1 MNYKKLLSFVIA
13 KPIDVSNNI
22 ASEQYYKQIGFVKNR
37 DSNDIVLFANT
48 TLGKIRRHIIYD
60 KRLIKSLS
68 VLFEKAI
75 FLGKEMPDF
84 DTPRADGSLHKKQ
97 NNIEDYSYYL
107 NKVRIDEKEYL
118 IRFTVQNLKHKP
130 WKEQMHIFHS
140 QQLTQINKSGAS
152 NVSTLAM
159 WADEVAASDIRLA
172 NLLRTVN
179 KKIRGKQDHRNC
191 TECTE
196 QGKSP

>member
-1 MNYKKLLSFVIA
+1 MNSEKLFTLVIS
-13 KPIDVSNNI
+13 KPLDVSTN
-22 ASEQYYKQIGFVKNR
+22 APSEQLYKQIGSVKNI
-37 DSNDIVLFANT
+37 DSGDIVLFANT
-48 TLGKIRRHIIYD
+48 TLGKIKRHKIYD

-68 VLFEKAI
+68 DLFENAV
-75 FLGKEMPDF
+75 FLGKGIPDF
-84 DTPRADGSLHKKQ
+84 DTPRTDGTLHKKQ

-107 NKVRIDEKEYL
+107 NKVRIDEKDYL

-159 WADEVAASDIRLA
+159 WADEVAASDLRLA

-179 KKIRGKQDHRNC
+179 KKI
-191 TECTE
+191 
-196 QGKSP
+196 